1 MNLRSQ
7 ISFVLFVASI
17 SPMFRCFSPPQKWL
31 QSRDY
36 RGPSPRALQ
45 CEAEGEQQPLD
56 AFDGGPSVVLIS
68 LFLPFLYWLM
78 NNYSNYRVGYFW
90 KCEQTLDIFGTAK

>member
-1 MNLRSQ
+1 
-7 ISFVLFVASI
+7 
-17 SPMFRCFSPPQKWL
+17 MFRGFSPPKWL

-68 LFLPFLYWLM
+68 MFLHVSSIPLL
-78 NNYSNYRVGYFW
+78 VD
-90 KCEQTLDIFGTAK
+90 EEI